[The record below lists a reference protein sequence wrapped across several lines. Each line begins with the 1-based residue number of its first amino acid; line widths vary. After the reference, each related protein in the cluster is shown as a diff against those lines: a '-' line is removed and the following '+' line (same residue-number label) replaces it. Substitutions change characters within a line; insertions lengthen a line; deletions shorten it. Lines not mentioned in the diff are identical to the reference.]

1 MVQSAVAVSTLPP
14 IQIGWHKTIQRLGWR
29 LHSET
34 DVQCVSQ
41 TSQRL
46 FDHAHVKPRSHFDG
60 SVDASG
66 LGKGALPQAALGIV
80 SIGRDDVDRALVRRL
95 FENLRNLILDGVWK
109 HGDKLPGTRTIAR
122 DAGVSRATAV
132 AAVDLL
138 IGEGLVEARRR
149 SGTYVLWNGPA
160 RANGCTSAAGRT
172 SPKPKAAFALGI
184 PALDLFPMQ
193 AWRRLQAR
201 RWHQM
206 PASALEDSNAAGWP
220 ELRQAVAEFA
230 ATTRNLRCTPEQV
243 FIIPSLEAAG
253 RLTAR
258 ALCRPGARAWNEN
271 PISLNTHAITES
283 AQLVPVAVPVDDQ
296 GIDVDEGCRIA
307 RDASLA
313 VVTPAVHFPTG
324 IRMSDLRRHALLGW
338 ARAEKAWILEC
349 DHALEFSFGK
359 APLAAM
365 PGADRVVYFDT
376 FGKMLFP
383 SLQVSYLVVPPETVS
398 RFRAALQACDR
409 PPPVPSQIVLADF
422 LSSGKLAR
430 HLRRCRE
437 VYSERREALRAA
449 LAAECGG
456 MLAVAP
462 GQDGLFL
469 CARLVDP
476 TVDDVALAARAREH
490 DLIVAPL
497 SIYYANKTDAR
508 GLVLGF
514 SGFSPDVIQ
523 DGVRKLA
530 TVLAQTTRAP
540 RVAVG

>member
-1 MVQSAVAVSTLPP
+1 LGVVSL
-14 IQIGWHKTIQRLGWR
+14 
-29 LHSET
+29 
-34 DVQCVSQ
+34 
-41 TSQRL
+41 
-46 FDHAHVKPRSHFDG
+46 
-60 SVDASG
+60 
-66 LGKGALPQAALGIV
+66 
-80 SIGRDDVDRALVRRL
+80 GRDDVDRALVRRL

-109 HGDKLPGTRTIAR
+109 SGDKLPGTRSIAR

-138 IGEGLVEARRR
+138 IGEGLVEARLR
-149 SGTYVLWNGPA
+149 SGTYVLWKGPT
-160 RANGCTSAAGRT
+160 RANGGASSSAQTA
-172 SPKPKAAFALGI
+172 PKPKAAFAFAV

-193 AWRRLQAR
+193 AWRKLQAR

-206 PASALEDSNAAGWP
+206 PASALEDSSAAGWP
-220 ELRQAVAEFA
+220 ELRQAVAEFV
-230 ATTRNLRCTPEQV
+230 ATARNLRCTPEQV
-243 FIIPSLEAAG
+243 FIVPSLEAAG

-258 ALCRPGARAWNEN
+258 ALCRPGASAWNEN
-271 PISLNTHAITES
+271 PTSLNTHAITES
-283 AQLVPVAVPVDDQ
+283 AQLSPIAVSVDDQ

-307 RDASLA
+307 PNASLA
-313 VVTPAVHFPTG
+313 VVTPAVHFPSGT
-324 IRMSDLRRHALLGW
+324 RMSDLRRHALLGW
-338 ARAEKAWILEC
+338 ARAERAWILEA

-409 PPPVPSQIVLADF
+409 PPPIPSQIVLADF

-437 VYSERREALRAA
+437 VYSERREALRTA
-449 LAAECGG
+449 LAEECGG
-456 MLAVAP
+456 MLTVAP

-476 TVDDVALAARAREH
+476 TVDDVAIAARAREH
-490 DLIVAPL
+490 GLIVAPL
-497 SIYYANKTDAR
+497 SIYYTGKTDAR

-514 SGFSPDVIQ
+514 SGFSPDVIH
-523 DGVRKLA
+523 DGVRRLA
-530 TVLAQTTRAP
+530 VVLGQAMRA
-540 RVAVG
+540 RRSAVG